1 MLKLEERDVRA
12 IATSRF
18 SRAATKF
25 LIGFPLG
32 CCAALVLL
40 ALLADRSHDIPS
52 WLFFLPIVALIIGA
66 VWFERKRKS
75 AEKALLEE
83 WRKEE

>member
-1 MLKLEERDVRA
+1 MLKLDEKDVRA

-40 ALLADRSHDIPS
+40 AFLAGDYGIPP
-52 WLFFLPIVALIIGA
+52 WLFFLPIIALIIGA
-66 VWFERKRKS
+66 IWFERKRKS
-75 AEKALLEE
+75 AEKFLLEE